1 MHPYLDHAEP
11 IALAHRGGGEPGREN
26 SMAAFEDAVRI
37 GFGYLETDLRVTR
50 DGVLLAFHDP
60 TLDRVTDRSGPI
72 AQLSWAEVRGA
83 RIGGV
88 HPIPR
93 LDELVSAFP
102 DVRINLDVK
111 GDAAVAPLITRLQQ
125 QPSLLE
131 RVCIGSFSDAR
142 IDAVRRA
149 FGRRVCTSAGPT
161 EVRRLR
167 LASLAGRVADR
178 VRIAADC
185 LQVPPRHGRVP
196 LVDEPFLSAARRR
209 GLPVHV
215 WTINDAPTMDEML
228 DRGVQGVVTDRTLLL
243 REVLRRRGQWH
254 ARNHK
259 ADAVPDGRE
268 VAHPAV
274 P

>member
-1 MHPYLDHAEP
+1 VHPYLDHAEP

-26 SMAAFEDAVRI
+26 SMAAFEDAVRV
-37 GFGYLETDLRVTR
+37 GFRYLETDLRVTR
-50 DGVLLAFHDP
+50 DGMLVAFHDAA
-60 TLDRVTDRSGPI
+60 LDRVTDRSGAI
-72 AQLSWAEVRGA
+72 AELSWDEVRRA
-83 RIGGV
+83 RIGGM

-93 LDELVSAFP
+93 LDELVSTFP
-102 DVRINLDVK
+102 EARLNLDLK
-111 GDAAVAPLITRLQQ
+111 SDRAVAPLIVHLQRV
-125 QPSLLE
+125 PALLD

-142 IDAVRRA
+142 IDALRRA
-149 FGRRVCTSAGPT
+149 FGPRVCTSAGPL

-196 LVDEPFLSAARRR
+196 LVDRPFLSAARRR

-215 WTINDAPTMDEML
+215 WTINDAPTMDAML
-228 DRGVQGVVTDRTLLL
+228 DRGVQGVVTDRTRLL

-254 ARNHK
+254 PQNRR
-259 ADAVPDGRE
+259 ADADDR
-268 VAHPAV
+268 
-274 P
+274 